1 MEINFIGV
9 IVGLAVAIYL
19 IVKKLN
25 PVTSLFAGT
34 IVGALLGATIAGGG
48 ASLAHTFDLIVR
60 GTQSVMGVNVRVI
73 AGGILAGVLLES
85 GAAETIARTI
95 VDKLGEKRA
104 ILSIAL
110 AGMILTASGI
120 FITVTIVMLSP
131 IALSVGNKAKLTK
144 MAVIL
149 ALSGGAKAG
158 NVMSPNPNTVAAAE
172 AFGVSVSQV
181 LLNGIVPAVFA
192 LLAAVFFAGRLKAK
206 GSAITDK
213 DVDGASSSSDLP
225 SFGKSIAA
233 PILAISLL
241 ILSPI
246 GDILGIDALSNFQV
260 DSFFI
265 LPLAAVVGT
274 IIMGKTKHIVG
285 YVNSGVTKMMP
296 ITLVLTGAGAIGGL
310 VTGSDFPALLV
321 NGMQNLGIPEVLLA
335 PVSGIL
341 MASAAGS
348 TVTGVILATSAFSET
363 IIAFGI
369 SAISA
374 AVMVHAGAMFIDVM
388 PHGNIFLASKE
399 SMKVDMK
406 ERLKVVPYEAA
417 VGGVMTLVATI
428 MYGFIL

>member
-296 ITLVLTGAGAIGGL
+296 ITLV
-310 VTGSDFPALLV
+310 
-321 NGMQNLGIPEVLLA
+321 
-335 PVSGIL
+335 
-341 MASAAGS
+341 
-348 TVTGVILATSAFSET
+348 
-363 IIAFGI
+363 
-369 SAISA
+369 
-374 AVMVHAGAMFIDVM
+374 
-388 PHGNIFLASKE
+388 
-399 SMKVDMK
+399 
-406 ERLKVVPYEAA
+406 
-417 VGGVMTLVATI
+417 
-428 MYGFIL
+428 